1 MKKFCLMMLVMMAAL
16 VCAQTVSAAPPKKVA
31 VYVEGKISE
40 SDRTIVSSAAM
51 GRISGNKDYVC
62 FERNRDF
69 LNGMTKEVDWQ
80 LSGEVPVEEI
90 REVGARFGVDYVI
103 VLDVVLKNDK
113 TFMSSE
119 LIDLV
124 SGKVLKTIT
133 GEREGNDTSVLKA
146 LATNLTYR
154 LISK

>member
-1 MKKFCLMMLVMMAAL
+1 MMLAVMAAM
-16 VCAQTVSAAPPKKVA
+16 VCAQTVSAASPKKVA

-40 SDRTIVSSAAM
+40 SDRTIVSSAVM

-80 LSGEVPVEEI
+80 LSGEVPVSEI
-90 REVGARFGVDYVI
+90 REVGTRMGVDYVI
-103 VLDVVLKNDK
+103 VVDVVIKNDK
-113 TFMSSE
+113 TFMSTE

-133 GEREGNDTSVLKA
+133 GERVGKDTSVLKA